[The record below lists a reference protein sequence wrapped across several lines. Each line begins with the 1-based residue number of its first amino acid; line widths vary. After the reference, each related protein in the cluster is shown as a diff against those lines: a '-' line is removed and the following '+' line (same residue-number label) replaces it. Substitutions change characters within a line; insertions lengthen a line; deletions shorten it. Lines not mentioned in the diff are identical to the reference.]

1 MEKSKNNQNKIT
13 AGLLAVYLFVLTW
26 IILFKMQFSFQDLPD
41 FRGINLIPFAGS
53 VIVNDQIDFN
63 EIIWNVLAF
72 IPFGIYISMLKPNW
86 SFLKKIA
93 VIAGV
98 SLLFEV
104 LQFIFAIGGSDI
116 TDLMG
121 NTLGGIIG
129 VGVYIVFCKL
139 FSTKANKIL
148 NVLASIGTICILAL
162 VLLLISGFIIYKFHV
177 IGELLFMKIN
187 RGYTINDFDTAGS
200 LFIKQ
205 E

>member
-1 MEKSKNNQNKIT
+1 MEESKNNQNIIT
-13 AGLLAVYLFVLTW
+13 AGLLVAYLFALTW
-26 IILFKMQFSFQDLPD
+26 IILFKMQFSFQDLRHSTD

-53 VIVNDQIDFN
+53 VIKNNQIDIG
-63 EIIWNVLAF
+63 EIILNVLAF

-86 SFLKKIA
+86 SFLKKI
-93 VIAGV
+93 VPIAGV

-148 NVLASIGTICILAL
+148 NVLALIGTICIIAL
-162 VLLLISGFIIYKFHV
+162 VLLLIFGV
-177 IGELLFMKIN
+177 IRFGN
-187 RGYTINDFDTAGS
+187 YS
-200 LFIKQ
+200 
-205 E
+205 

>member
-26 IILFKMQFSFQDLPD
+26 IILFKMQFSFQDLRHFTD
-41 FRGINLIPFAGS
+41 FREFNLTPFAGS
-53 VIVNDQIDFN
+53 VIVNNQIDFN
-63 EIIWNVLAF
+63 EIILNVLSF

-86 SFLKKIA
+86 SFLKKI
-93 VIAGV
+93 VPIAGV

-148 NVLASIGTICILAL
+148 NVLASIGTICIFAL
-162 VLLLISGFIIYKFHV
+162 VLLLIIGV
-177 IGELLFMKIN
+177 IRYGN
-187 RGYTINDFDTAGS
+187 YG
-200 LFIKQ
+200 
-205 E
+205 

>member
-1 MEKSKNNQNKIT
+1 M
-13 AGLLAVYLFVLTW
+13 LAVYLFVLTW
-26 IILFKMQFSFQDLPD
+26 IILVKMQFSFQDLPD

-53 VIVNDQIDFN
+53 ASVNNQIDFN
-63 EIIWNVLAF
+63 EIIFNVLAF

-148 NVLASIGTICILAL
+148 NVLASIGTICIFAL
-162 VLLLISGFIIYKFHV
+162 FLLLIIGVITYKF
-177 IGELLFMKIN
+177 
-187 RGYTINDFDTAGS
+187 
-200 LFIKQ
+200 Q
-205 E
+205 

>member
-13 AGLLAVYLFVLTW
+13 AGLLAVYLFALTW
-26 IILFKMQFSFQDLPD
+26 IIVFKMQFSFQGLPD
-41 FRGINLIPFAGS
+41 FREINLIPFAGS
-53 VIVNDQIDFN
+53 ANVNNQIDFN
-63 EIIWNVLAF
+63 EIIYNVLAF

-98 SLLFEV
+98 SLLFEI
-104 LQFIFAIGGSDI
+104 LQFIFAIGASDI
-116 TDLMG
+116 TDLIG

-148 NVLASIGTICILAL
+148 NILTSIGVIFLVAL
-162 VLLLISGFIIYKFHV
+162 VLVLISGVIRFKF
-177 IGELLFMKIN
+177 
-187 RGYTINDFDTAGS
+187 
-200 LFIKQ
+200 
-205 E
+205 

>member
-1 MEKSKNNQNKIT
+1 MEKPKNIQNKIT
-13 AGLLAVYLFVLTW
+13 AGLLVVYLFALTW

-41 FRGINLIPFAGS
+41 FRRINLIPFAGS
-53 VIVNDQIDFN
+53 VIKNDQIDIG
-63 EIIWNVLAF
+63 EILYNVLAF
-72 IPFGIYISMLKPNW
+72 IPFGIYISMLKPRW

-129 VGVYIVFCKL
+129 AGVYVVFCKL
-139 FSTKANKIL
+139 FRTKANKIL
-148 NVLASIGTICILAL
+148 NVLASIGMIFIFVLF
-162 VLLLISGFIIYKFHV
+162 LLLISGVIIYKFH
-177 IGELLFMKIN
+177 
-187 RGYTINDFDTAGS
+187 
-200 LFIKQ
+200 
-205 E
+205 

>member
-13 AGLLAVYLFVLTW
+13 AGLFAVYLFALTW
-26 IILFKMQFSFQDLPD
+26 IIVFKMQFSFQGLPD
-41 FRGINLIPFAGS
+41 FREINLIPFAGS
-53 VIVNDQIDFN
+53 ANVNNQIDFN
-63 EIIWNVLAF
+63 EIIYNVLAF

-104 LQFIFAIGGSDI
+104 LQFIFAIGASDI
-116 TDLMG
+116 TDLIG

-148 NVLASIGTICILAL
+148 NILTSLGVIFLVAL
-162 VLLLISGFIIYKFHV
+162 VLVLISGVIRFKF
-177 IGELLFMKIN
+177 
-187 RGYTINDFDTAGS
+187 
-200 LFIKQ
+200 
-205 E
+205 

>member
-1 MEKSKNNQNKIT
+1 MKKLKNNQNKIT
-13 AGLLAVYLFVLTW
+13 AGLFAIYLFALTW
-26 IILFKMQFSFQDLPD
+26 IIVFKMQFSLQGLPD
-41 FRGINLIPFAGS
+41 FRKINLIPFAGS
-53 VIVNDQIDFN
+53 AKVNNQIYFN
-63 EIIWNVLAF
+63 EIIYNVLAF

-104 LQFIFAIGGSDI
+104 LQFIFAIGASDI
-116 TDLMG
+116 TDLIG

-148 NVLASIGTICILAL
+148 NILTSLGVIFLVAL
-162 VLLLISGFIIYKFHV
+162 VLVLISGVIRFKF
-177 IGELLFMKIN
+177 
-187 RGYTINDFDTAGS
+187 
-200 LFIKQ
+200 
-205 E
+205 

>member
-13 AGLLAVYLFVLTW
+13 VGLLAVYLFALTW
-26 IILFKMQFSFQDLPD
+26 IIVFKMQFSFQGLPN
-41 FRGINLIPFAGS
+41 FREINLIPFAGS
-53 VIVNDQIDFN
+53 ANVNNQLDFN
-63 EIIWNVLAF
+63 EIIFNVLAF

-104 LQFIFAIGGSDI
+104 LQFIFAIGASDI
-116 TDLMG
+116 TDFMG

-148 NVLASIGTICILAL
+148 NVLTSIGVIFLVAL
-162 VLLLISGFIIYKFHV
+162 VLVLISGVIRFKF
-177 IGELLFMKIN
+177 
-187 RGYTINDFDTAGS
+187 
-200 LFIKQ
+200 
-205 E
+205 

>member
-13 AGLLAVYLFVLTW
+13 AGLFAVYLFALIW
-26 IILFKMQFSFQDLPD
+26 IIVFKMQFSFQGLPD
-41 FRGINLIPFAGS
+41 FRKINLIPFADS
-53 VIVNDQIDFN
+53 ANVNNQIYFN
-63 EIIWNVLAF
+63 EIIYNVFAF
-72 IPFGIYISMLKPNW
+72 IPFGIYIGMLKPSW

-104 LQFIFAIGGSDI
+104 LQFIFAIGASDI
-116 TDLMG
+116 TDLIG

-148 NVLASIGTICILAL
+148 NILTSLGVIFLVAL
-162 VLLLISGFIIYKFHV
+162 VLVLISGVIRFKF
-177 IGELLFMKIN
+177 
-187 RGYTINDFDTAGS
+187 
-200 LFIKQ
+200 
-205 E
+205 

>member
-13 AGLLAVYLFVLTW
+13 AGLFAVYLLALTW
-26 IILFKMQFSFQDLPD
+26 IIVFKMQFSFQGLPD
-41 FRGINLIPFAGS
+41 FREINLIPFAGS
-53 VIVNDQIDFN
+53 ANVNNQIDFN
-63 EIIWNVLAF
+63 EIIYNVLVF
-72 IPFGIYISMLKPNW
+72 IPFGIYISMLKSNW

-104 LQFIFAIGGSDI
+104 LQFIFAIGASDI
-116 TDLMG
+116 TDFIG

-148 NVLASIGTICILAL
+148 NVLTSIGVIFLVAL
-162 VLLLISGFIIYKFHV
+162 VLFLISGVIRFKF
-177 IGELLFMKIN
+177 
-187 RGYTINDFDTAGS
+187 
-200 LFIKQ
+200 
-205 E
+205 